1 MIDATV
7 TTSALLAALQ
17 TPGNEQAWVEID
29 HRYRPILV
37 SVARKAGLNPADAD
51 VAAQDTLADLFG
63 SLKAK
68 RYDRSRGRLRQ
79 WLLGICRLK
88 IADAR
93 RRDAARGHTL
103 VAEISETSG
112 NDDWTQAWNG
122 EQRQVVLA
130 QAIQKLRESGK
141 MQPHTLAAFEMT
153 ALRNIPASE
162 VATQLGL
169 TAQEVYLA
177 KSRCLER
184 IRTIIDELNRAYD
197 DDE

>member
-7 TTSALLAALQ
+7 TTSALLAALA
-17 TPGNEQAWVEID
+17 TPGNQQAWAEID
-29 HRYRPILV
+29 HRYRPILI
-37 SVARKAGLNPADAD
+37 SVARKAGLGDADAD
-51 VAAQDTLADLFG
+51 VVAQDALADLFA
-63 SLKAK
+63 SLQAK

-93 RRDAARGHTL
+93 RREASRGHTL
-103 VAEISETSG
+103 SGSIAESAS
-112 NDDWTQAWNG
+112 NDEWTQVWEI
-122 EQRQVVLA
+122 EQRQVILA
-130 QAIQKLRESGK
+130 EAIARLRASGK

-162 VATQLGL
+162 VAAQLGL

-184 IRTIIDELNRAYD
+184 IRTIIDELNRVYA